1 MHLFFA
7 RTMKEHS
14 FFLQIGFTAKDYNL
28 TNQADTFRKSF
39 EALLATAVELL
50 NGVINPDIL
59 QSGEVITPYTLK
71 TEKASAYYTGV
82 PIQTDLTHRE

>member
-1 MHLFFA
+1 MGRRCYFDELIKESLALHLFFA

-39 EALLATAVELL
+39 EALLATAVEF
-50 NGVINPDIL
+50 
-59 QSGEVITPYTLK
+59 
-71 TEKASAYYTGV
+71 
-82 PIQTDLTHRE
+82 